1 MMPSRPPTAVT
12 TCFDLTP
19 AAASAVCTA
28 SATMPGSM
36 TSPSTIASARSGA
49 TAALTSSG
57 SFLEW
62 SMTATFTSPEP
73 MSRPTV
79 VFLRPKSAMSAGADL
94 GSAAVVHRTL
104 TRRRGK
110 VGAHGLNVR
119 AHVVNLLNHCLTHC
133 DSSRLPR
140 PLHRYS
146 FVAGHA
152 DRAVGHFYRVHDQR
166 TQA

>member
-1 MMPSRPPTAVT
+1 MMTSRPPTAVT

-19 AAASAVCTA
+19 AAARADCTA
-28 SATMPGSM
+28 SATIPGSM

-49 TAALTSSG
+49 TAAFTSSG

-79 VFLRPKSAMSAGADL
+79 VFLRPKSAMGAGADQE
-94 GSAAVVHRTL
+94 SAAVVHRTL
-104 TRRRGK
+104 TLRRGK
-110 VGAHGLNVR
+110 EGASGLNVR
-119 AHVVNLLNHCLTHC
+119 AHVVNLLIHCLTLC

-140 PLHRYS
+140 PGRCCLL
-146 FVAGHA
+146 VAGHG
-152 DRAVGHFYRVHDQR
+152 DRAVGQFYRVHDQR